1 MIPRLSI
8 LEIEYQ
14 YNRNKKNIR
23 SKNAKVEDSN
33 KAVRNSFSDMYEILN
48 IKTEDGII
56 PLIDTFLIDTQ

>member
-33 KAVRNSFSDMYEILN
+33 KAVRNSFSDMSEILN
-48 IKTEDGII
+48 IKTEGGII
-56 PLIDTFLIDTQ
+56 PLIDAFLIDTQ